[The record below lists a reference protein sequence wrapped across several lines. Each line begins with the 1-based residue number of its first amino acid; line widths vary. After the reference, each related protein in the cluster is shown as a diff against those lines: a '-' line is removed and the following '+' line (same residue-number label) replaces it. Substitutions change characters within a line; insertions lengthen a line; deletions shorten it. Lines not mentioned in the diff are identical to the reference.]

1 MDWITSIL
9 TFVAWLGVS
18 ALLLVLYRIAHFYQA
33 TSGQSTHYQLFLVP
47 LALLLLGGI
56 RYAFVGDV
64 AGDMMGDSI
73 QLAGGVALILL
84 GASLLH
90 MMTGGRR

>member
-1 MDWITSIL
+1 MDLIASIL

-33 TSGQSTHYQLFLVP
+33 TSGQSTHYRLFLIP
-47 LALLLLGGI
+47 MALFLLGGT
-56 RYAFVGDV
+56 RYAMVGDL
-64 AGDMMGDSI
+64 AGDVIGDSL
-73 QLAGGVALILL
+73 QLAGGVLLLWL
-84 GASLLH
+84 GASLLQ

>member
-9 TFVAWLGVS
+9 TLVAWLGVGV
-18 ALLLVLYRIAHFYQA
+18 LLLVLYRIAHFYQA

-47 LALLLLGGI
+47 LVLLLLGGI
-56 RYAFVGDV
+56 RYALIGDV
-64 AGDMMGDSI
+64 AGDMMGDSV
-73 QLAGGVALILL
+73 QLAGGVALIIL
-84 GASLLH
+84 GVSLVR

>member
-1 MDWITSIL
+1 MDLIASIL

-33 TSGQSTHYQLFLVP
+33 TSGQSTHYQLFLAP
-47 LALLLLGGI
+47 LVLLLLGGI
-56 RYAFVGDV
+56 RYALAGDV
-64 AGDMMGDSI
+64 AGDMVGDSI
-73 QLAGGVALILL
+73 QLAGGVALIFL
-84 GASLLH
+84 GASLLK